1 MKKIAI
7 VATLLFAA
15 VAARAE
21 EPVYELVDIMGGQE
35 QVAQMHNQFV
45 EMIGASDPQ
54 MAPYVPVIREWAE
67 KYLSWEDMREPMA
80 EIYRKYFEKEE
91 IEKLLE
97 FYQSPVG
104 QKSVEL
110 MPVLFQE
117 GGQLGMRIA
126 QQHQG
131 ELEAMIEE
139 ARTELE
145 ASQDQT
151 STETE

>member
-7 VATLLFAA
+7 VATLLFTAI
-15 VAARAE
+15 AARAE

-45 EMIGASDPQ
+45 EMIGSSNPQ
-54 MAPYVPVIREWAE
+54 MSPYIPVIREWAE
-67 KYLSWEDMREPMA
+67 TYLSWEDMREPMA
-80 EIYRKYFEKEE
+80 DIYRKYFENEE
-91 IEKLLE
+91 IAKLLE
-97 FYQSPVG
+97 FYKSPVG

-110 MPVLFQE
+110 MPILFQE

-139 ARTELE
+139 ARAEQE
-145 ASQDQT
+145 AANNEGADA
-151 STETE
+151 E